1 MSPISLILS
10 YLSYYILKCSSSD
23 IHERTTHHG
32 WQSRQFHLRKTTFM
46 WNVVLRKLRVS
57 HPFLSHTSS
66 SRKQSFLMTDVGLPA
81 VFSTWVFNIPERAEQ
96 HLEPTCCRQPLCFG
110 KTDLISPPFV
120 PSLSDF
126 QDYFRLELPLFCL
139 FSGCNT
145 ETTKSSQPEF
155 YMFHKYM
162 CIHRALILKRTII
175 YLLSLEEKSSK
186 FWQLLK
192 KDLWYMRKYISVK
205 KKKKDENF
213 VLENSDYWE

>member
-120 PSLSDF
+120 PPLSGF

-145 ETTKSSQPEF
+145 ETTKSSQAKSFTCFTNTCVFTEPS
-155 YMFHKYM
+155 Y
-162 CIHRALILKRTII
+162 LK
-175 YLLSLEEKSSK
+175 
-186 FWQLLK
+186 
-192 KDLWYMRKYISVK
+192 VP
-205 KKKKDENF
+205 
-213 VLENSDYWE
+213 